1 MNLHNHNHRQLGE
14 HVTDIHE
21 REIFQ
26 AQLNAEKREMRIG
39 SQNCKNIE
47 ALMSLSHIASLLA
60 KKIEY
65 NHTLISKPY
74 KMNIEIGKLSQK
86 IEDLEAD
93 FFEYQF

>member
-47 ALMSLSHIASLLA
+47 ALVSLSHIASLLA
-60 KKIEY
+60 KKIEG
-65 NHTLISKPY
+65 NHTMIATPRKLS
-74 KMNIEIGKLSQK
+74 IEIEKLNQK

-93 FFEYQF
+93 FFMYQ